1 MLVLFSYNKPST
13 VRIHDRNIKI
23 PVGIKK
29 KVNSMTRHPRK
40 WRAMASF
47 TTTYQEKE
55 ETYFKIPHKFSEK
68 FKYLLFV
75 SI

>member
-29 KVNSMTRHPRK
+29 KVNSMARHPRHGK
-40 WRAMASF
+40 FYNDLSGKRGNLF
-47 TTTYQEKE
+47 QNTTQ
-55 ETYFKIPHKFSEK
+55 IQ
-68 FKYLLFV
+68 
-75 SI
+75 

>member
-1 MLVLFSYNKPST
+1 MLVLLSYNKPST

-29 KVNSMTRHPRK
+29 KVNSMTRHPRE
-40 WRAMASF
+40 WRTMASF

-55 ETYFKIPHKFSEK
+55 ET
-68 FKYLLFV
+68 
-75 SI
+75 

>member
-1 MLVLFSYNKPST
+1 MLLSYNKPST

-29 KVNSMTRHPRK
+29 KVNSMARHPREG
-40 WRAMASF
+40 RAMASF

-55 ETYFKIPHKFSEK
+55 ET
-68 FKYLLFV
+68 
-75 SI
+75 